1 MQGVQLQQEERLFK
15 QNLKAMDAARWQ
27 IPRFFAPCFLF
38 FFFRTLADERKKLYE
53 ESMVEKRR
61 RAVEEEAERTAERER
76 MVEKA
81 KEVEEEKRRHKEV
94 KAEKQARLARYQL
107 HTLSTIKVW
116 RQRSVAYDLP
126 KKLISIRFWHH
137 QKTEVEDNRQKEV
150 KIVIKDSFCI

>member
-15 QNLKAMDAARWQ
+15 QNLKAMDAARWL
-27 IPRFFAPCFLF
+27 IPCFFATCFLF
-38 FFFRTLADERKKLYE
+38 SFRTLADERKKLYE
-53 ESMVEKRR
+53 ESMAEKRR
-61 RAVEEEAERTAERER
+61 RAVEEEAESTAERER
-76 MVEKA
+76 LVEKA

-116 RQRSVAYDLP
+116 RQRSVAYDLS